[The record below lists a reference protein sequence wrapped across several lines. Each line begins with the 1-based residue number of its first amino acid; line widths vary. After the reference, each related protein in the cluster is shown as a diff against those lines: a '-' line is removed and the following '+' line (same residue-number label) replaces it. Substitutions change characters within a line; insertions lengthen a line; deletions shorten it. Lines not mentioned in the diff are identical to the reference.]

1 MEENNFSEDELN
13 EFQNN
18 DEYSK
23 DYSDESLLKKLKKNF
38 SKAGVSVVYGAL
50 LLFYSLKDPSV
61 PMKAKATIIGVLGYF
76 IAPLDLISDP
86 IPVAGYG
93 DDLAAIIAALGVI
106 SIYLTDETKQKARNK
121 TKELFGKVKDSD
133 FETVDS
139 KI

>member
-1 MEENNFSEDELN
+1 MEEKEFNQNELDESLK
-13 EFQNN
+13 E

-23 DYSDESLLKKLKKNF
+23 DYSEESLLKKIKKNF

-61 PMKAKATIIGVLGYF
+61 PMRAKATIIGTLGYF
-76 IAPLDLISDP
+76 IAPIDLIADP

-93 DDLAAIIAALGVI
+93 EDLAAIIAALGVI
-106 SIYLTDETKQKARNK
+106 SIYLTDETKQKARDK
-121 TKELFGKVKDSD
+121 TKELFGNAKDSD
-133 FETVDS
+133 FEVVES

>member
-1 MEENNFSEDELN
+1 MEKKNFSEEELN
-13 EFQNN
+13 ASLNKDN
-18 DEYSK
+18 YSK
-23 DYSDESLLKKLKKNF
+23 DYSDESLLKKIKKNF

-61 PMKAKATIIGVLGYF
+61 PMKAKATIVGALGYF
-76 IAPLDLISDP
+76 IAPIDLIADP

-106 SIYLTDETKQKARNK
+106 SIYLTDETKQKAKNK
-121 TKELFGKVKDSD
+121 TKELFGDVKDSD
-133 FETVDS
+133 FEVIDK

>member
-1 MEENNFSEDELN
+1 MEEKEFNQNELDESLK
-13 EFQNN
+13 E

-23 DYSDESLLKKLKKNF
+23 DYSEESLLKKIKKNF

-61 PMKAKATIIGVLGYF
+61 PMKAKATIIGALGYF
-76 IAPLDLISDP
+76 IAPIDLIADP

-93 DDLAAIIAALGVI
+93 EDLAAIIAALGVI
-106 SIYLTDETKQKARNK
+106 SIYLTDETKQKARDK
-121 TKELFGKVKDSD
+121 TKELFGNAKDSD
-133 FETVDS
+133 FEVVES

>member
-1 MEENNFSEDELN
+1 MEEKEFNQNELDESLK
-13 EFQNN
+13 E

-23 DYSDESLLKKLKKNF
+23 DYSEESLLKKIKKNF

-61 PMKAKATIIGVLGYF
+61 PMRAKATIIGALGYF
-76 IAPLDLISDP
+76 IAPIDLIADP

-93 DDLAAIIAALGVI
+93 EDLAAIIAALGVI
-106 SIYLTDETKQKARNK
+106 SIYLTDETKQKARDK
-121 TKELFGKVKDSD
+121 TKELFGNAKDSD
-133 FETVDS
+133 FEVVES

>member
-1 MEENNFSEDELN
+1 ME
-13 EFQNN
+13 
-18 DEYSK
+18 
-23 DYSDESLLKKLKKNF
+23 KKNF

-61 PMKAKATIIGVLGYF
+61 PMKAKATIVGALGYF
-76 IAPLDLISDP
+76 IAPIDLIADP

-106 SIYLTDETKQKARNK
+106 SIYLTDETKQKAKNK
-121 TKELFGKVKDSD
+121 TKELFGDVKDSD
-133 FETVDS
+133 FEVIDK

>member
-1 MEENNFSEDELN
+1 MEENNFSGEGVNEALN
-13 EFQNN
+13 NSN
-18 DEYSK
+18 YSSN
-23 DYSDESLLKKLKKNF
+23 YSDESLLDKIKKNF

-61 PMKAKATIIGVLGYF
+61 PIKAKATIIGALGYF
-76 IAPLDLISDP
+76 ITPIDLIADP

-93 DDLAAIIAALGVI
+93 DDLAAIITALGVI

-121 TKELFGKVKDSD
+121 TKELFTNAKDSD
-133 FETVDS
+133 FEVIDK